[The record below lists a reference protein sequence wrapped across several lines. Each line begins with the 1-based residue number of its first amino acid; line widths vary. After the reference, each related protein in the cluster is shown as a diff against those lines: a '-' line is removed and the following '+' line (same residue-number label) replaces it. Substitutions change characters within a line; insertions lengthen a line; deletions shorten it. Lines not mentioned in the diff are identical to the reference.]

1 MKVYN
6 IGILGAGRIA
16 RTMAETIHGMKNARC
31 YAIASR
37 TLEKAERFAEDF
49 GFEKAYGSYKE
60 LAADEQVDLIYIAT
74 PHSEHLANTKLC
86 IQYHKPALVE
96 KAFTVNAG
104 QAEELLAL
112 AKQEKVFVTE
122 AIWVRYMPFLEK
134 IREVVNSGIIGKPKL
149 LTANLGYNI
158 VHKSRLVKPELAGGA
173 LLDVGVYALNFAC
186 MIFGTDFVKTSSVC
200 TYAETGVDEQDSM
213 TLIYPDGK
221 MAVLNASMV
230 SISDRKGIIHGEKGF
245 IIVENIN
252 NFESIT
258 VYDDAY
264 REIAHYDREKQIT
277 GYEYEVEAALKAIES
292 GALECGEMPHA
303 ETIRMMEI
311 MDGFREEWKIMYPCE
326 SV

>member
-1 MKVYN
+1 MKIYN

-16 RTMAETIHGMKNARC
+16 RTMAETINGMQNAKC

-37 TLEKAERFAEDF
+37 TLSKAEGFAKDF
-49 GFEKAYGSYKE
+49 GFEKAYGSYEE
-60 LAADEQVDLIYIAT
+60 LAADANVDLIYIAT
-74 PHSEHLANTKLC
+74 PHSEHLSNTKLC

-96 KAFTVNAG
+96 KAFTVNAE
-104 QAEELLAL
+104 QARELLAL
-112 AKQEKVFVTE
+112 AREEKVLVTE

-134 IREVVNSGIIGKPKL
+134 IKEVVLSGVIGNPKL
-149 LTANLGYNI
+149 LTANLGYNV

-200 TYAETGVDEQDSM
+200 TYAQTGVDEQDSM

-221 MAVLNASMV
+221 MAVLNASMISV
-230 SISDRKGIIHGEKGF
+230 SDRKGIIHGEKGF
-245 IIVENIN
+245 IIIENIN

-258 VYDDAY
+258 VYDDSY
-264 REIAHYDREKQIT
+264 QEIAHYDREKQIT
-277 GYEYEVEAALKAIES
+277 GYEYEVEAALKAIEA
-292 GALECGEMPHA
+292 GEVECSQMPHD

-311 MDGFREEWKIMYPCE
+311 MDDFRREWQITYPCE
-326 SV
+326 